1 MVVWQVGAAPDD
13 MDRSQTFAGRQQ
25 ALERRFNDFQSKLDI
40 TLHGYEVKMVTL
52 HSEIHEE
59 FATSIDNIKKEIDFV
74 WKARTDNLG
83 NFAQELAGKFSD
95 SYHRHIGNFS
105 LLENRSVRAVNEA
118 TAGAEKV
125 IRQADLKAKDL
136 SDLTRLADV
145 ATDALRS
152 LLLEVERVRS
162 CGTSVLPPQAPDPPL
177 PAFASGQS
185 ATLMTSP
192 RARLRHYSPADEL
205 IMLAQV
211 EASERAC
218 RDESRSPS
226 VRHAAKGALR
236 EGLQLLEDCVR
247 GRSPARGGDEAPGG
261 EEAPS
266 DDTLARV
273 IQATLT
279 LSQLESSRLR

>member
-1 MVVWQVGAAPDD
+1 
-13 MDRSQTFAGRQQ
+13 MDRNQTFAGRQQ
-25 ALERRFNDFQSKLDI
+25 ALERRFNDFQSKLDT
-40 TLHGYEVKMVTL
+40 TLHGYEVKMVNL
-52 HSEIHEE
+52 HSEIHDE
-59 FATSIDNIKKEIDFV
+59 FSTRIDDIKKEIDFV
-74 WKARTDNLG
+74 WNARTDKLG
-83 NFAQELAGKFSD
+83 TFAQELACKLSD

-125 IRQADLKAKDL
+125 IRQADLKARDL

-247 GRSPARGGDEAPGG
+247 GRSPARLSLRLPRG
-261 EEAPS
+261 EEASS
-266 DDTLARV
+266 DAALARV

-279 LSQLESSRLR
+279 LNQLESSRH